1 MQSQLFIERIIV
13 SAVAVFAG
21 IVYLLA
27 ALRVKRNG
35 NGSSS
40 ARLAISAFAFL
51 VAGLVAL
58 RDLDPVV
65 GYSLTALS
73 LVAVSIADLVR
84 DERARGRRIAALAPR
99 PVAEFVPT
107 LWIGVALVSLL
118 ALVPYMHVANERIP
132 ATIAGVCVIAMA
144 AIAWRI
150 ASAPTQLTSANPARE
165 RICEQASRVRSSGM
179 ACVLAC
185 GIVFVFVNF
194 VNGTLPA
201 VEGGERFWALAMFVL
216 WAGLWAWASVYV
228 KRLSH
233 AKPVV
238 SP

>member
-1 MQSQLFIERIIV
+1 MPSLLVMERIIV

-27 ALRVKRNG
+27 ALRVKRDG
-35 NGSSS
+35 KGSAS
-40 ARLAISAFAFL
+40 ARAATAAFALL

-73 LVAVSIADLVR
+73 LVAVAIADLVR
-84 DERARGRRIAALAPR
+84 DERARVRRIAALAPR
-99 PVAEFVPT
+99 PVAEVVPT
-107 LWIGVALVSLL
+107 LWIVAVLVSLF
-118 ALVPYMHVANERIP
+118 ALVPYLRLANERIP
-132 ATIAGVCVIAMA
+132 ASIAGACVLAMA

-150 ASAPTQLTSANPARE
+150 ASAPTQLTSANPATE
-165 RICEQASRVRSSGM
+165 RICEQASRIRKSGM

-194 VNGTLPA
+194 VNGSLPA
-201 VEGGERFWALAMFVL
+201 IEGVERFWGLAMFIL
-216 WAGLWAWASVYV
+216 WAGIWVWTSVYV
-228 KRLSH
+228 KRHFH
-233 AKPVV
+233 AAAR
-238 SP
+238 SSS

>member
-1 MQSQLFIERIIV
+1 MPSQLFIERIMV

-35 NGSSS
+35 KGSAS
-40 ARLAISAFAFL
+40 ARMGIAAFTFL

-58 RDLDPVV
+58 RELDPVI

-73 LVAVSIADLVR
+73 LVAVSIVDLVR
-84 DERARGRRIAALAPR
+84 EERARVRRIAALAPR
-99 PVAEFVPT
+99 PVAEVVPT
-107 LWIGVALVSLL
+107 LWIVAALVSLL
-118 ALVPYMHVANERIP
+118 ALVPYLWLGNERLP
-132 ATIAGVCVIAMA
+132 ATIAGACVLAMA

-150 ASAPTQLTSANPARE
+150 ASAPTQLTSANPAKE
-165 RICEQASRVRSSGM
+165 RICEQASRMRKSGM

-201 VEGGERFWALAMFVL
+201 VDGVERFWALAMFVL
-216 WAGLWAWASVYV
+216 WAGLWVWTSVYV

-233 AKPVV
+233 ATPVV